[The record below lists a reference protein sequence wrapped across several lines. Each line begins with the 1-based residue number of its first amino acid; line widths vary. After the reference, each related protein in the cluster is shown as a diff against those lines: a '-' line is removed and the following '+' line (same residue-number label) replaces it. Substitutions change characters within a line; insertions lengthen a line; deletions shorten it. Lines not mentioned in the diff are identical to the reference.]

1 MAPERMYRDER
12 TTLKARL
19 RDVEGEHSR
28 LEVRRGQLEQEIE
41 RREAIVA
48 RARRWIWLPRLFV
61 VASIAIV
68 GALVYLVHLPAR
80 RHVDQQEARRSELS
94 RAQTEARA
102 RYDLAIEKAQALAAP
117 LLKSPA
123 EDAYK
128 TRILG
133 EIRFHDALDPRGAQL
148 IVGATACAF
157 GDEATARQAHQ
168 VLVAKT
174 EPEEEEPPERG
185 PMRVVEEARP
195 NPVALLERLCADKVK
210 LP

>member
-1 MAPERMYRDER
+1 MYRDER

-19 RDVEGEHSR
+19 RDVEGERSR
-28 LEVRRGQLEQEIE
+28 LEARRKQLEQEIE
-41 RREAIVA
+41 RREGIVA

-68 GALVYLVHLPAR
+68 GVLVYRAHVPAR
-80 RHVDQQEARRSELS
+80 LHVDQREARRSELT
-94 RAQTEARA
+94 QVHTEAQGHYDSA
-102 RYDLAIEKAQALAAP
+102 REKAQALAAP
-117 LLKSPA
+117 LLKTPA
-123 EDAYK
+123 KDAYK
-128 TRILG
+128 TRALG

-168 VLVAKT
+168 ALAEKT
-174 EPEEEEPPERG
+174 EPEEETPESG
-185 PMRVVEEARP
+185 PMRVVEQAGP
-195 NPVALLERLCADKVK
+195 SLVALLERLCADKVK